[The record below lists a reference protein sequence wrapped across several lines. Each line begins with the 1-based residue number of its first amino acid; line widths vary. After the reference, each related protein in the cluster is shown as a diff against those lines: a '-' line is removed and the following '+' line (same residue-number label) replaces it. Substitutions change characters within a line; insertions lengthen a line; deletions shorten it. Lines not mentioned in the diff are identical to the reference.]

1 MVVGSY
7 PIITFFARIFYIK
20 LSEMTILDD
29 TIFKILNYNC
39 KKTKGSNE
47 KVRQTGILTS
57 PVGFIQFV
65 ILKFLSLEV

>member
-1 MVVGSY
+1 
-7 PIITFFARIFYIK
+7 
-20 LSEMTILDD
+20 MTILDD
-29 TIFKILNYNC
+29 TIFEILNYNC

-57 PVGFIQFV
+57 PVGFIQFM